1 VSDLLSHL
9 NLKEHEEAIADFS
22 DDEDEEVLP
31 RVEWVLVGKVLSPT
45 PIHVNIMRSAMKPA
59 RDNLVGLKFR
69 AIGEKRNNLF
79 VVEFGCKH
87 DMERV
92 LAGTPWMVG
101 RYDVILKDYDEKLS
115 ASEIIF
121 DQMELWVRILN
132 LPLGWMNRT

>member
-1 VSDLLSHL
+1 
-9 NLKEHEEAIADFS
+9 
-22 DDEDEEVLP
+22 
-31 RVEWVLVGKVLSPT
+31 
-45 PIHVNIMRSAMKPA
+45 
-59 RDNLVGLKFR
+59 
-69 AIGEKRNNLF
+69 
-79 VVEFGCKH
+79 
-87 DMERV
+87 MERV